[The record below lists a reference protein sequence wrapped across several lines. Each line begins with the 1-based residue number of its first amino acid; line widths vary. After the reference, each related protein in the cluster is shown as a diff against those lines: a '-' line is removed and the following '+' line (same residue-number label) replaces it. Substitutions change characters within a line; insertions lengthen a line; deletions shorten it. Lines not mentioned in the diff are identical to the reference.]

1 MRGDAAAA
9 RVLDEVVEQWTGAGV
24 LGELCDRAQRAWRAN
39 LDRHDED
46 DDDAL
51 VLGIRSSRNLA
62 HQTVRALAGASGI
75 SAELVGGRSLRV
87 RHAGRTLGVSKAP
100 SGSPTWSPHAMD
112 WSTSEVRQAAAET
125 NAAAYAGTEGALFT
139 LRGADDPQL
148 LSEIHLVWLGLA
160 EGGTRSWVGFPR
172 TGDAPWFA
180 VADLGTRGHVG
191 ASVPAS
197 PATAS
202 SAPARFDE
210 LAEAETPMGL
220 RRKPATAQGQ
230 DEGSTS

>member
-1 MRGDAAAA
+1 MAAA

-24 LGELCDRAQRAWRAN
+24 LAELCDRAQKAWVRN

-62 HQTVRALAGASGI
+62 HQTVRALSGVAEV

-87 RHAGRTLGVSKAP
+87 RHGGRTLGVSKAP

-125 NAAAYAGTEGALFT
+125 NTAAYAGTEGVLFD

-160 EGGTRSWVGFPR
+160 EGGTRSWIGFPR
-172 TGDAPWFA
+172 AGEVPWFA
-180 VADLGTRGHVG
+180 VTDLGVRGR
-191 ASVPAS
+191 ASRVVSSPPAAPL
-197 PATAS
+197 PA
-202 SAPARFDE
+202 PKRFDE

-220 RRKPATAQGQ
+220 RRKPATAQGEG
-230 DEGSTS
+230 EGSTS